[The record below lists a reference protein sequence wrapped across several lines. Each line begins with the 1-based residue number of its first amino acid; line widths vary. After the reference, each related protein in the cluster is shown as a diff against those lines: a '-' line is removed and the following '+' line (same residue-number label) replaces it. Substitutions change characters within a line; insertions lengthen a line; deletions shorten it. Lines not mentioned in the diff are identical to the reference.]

1 MTHLIA
7 SIIAAG
13 GIAFAIAGPG
23 AGSCDSKKSTDTAK
37 ACDTEKSCDTTQV
50 ASNDK
55 ACDGDKK
62 ACDTTEVASKDKACD
77 ADKACDTD
85 KAAKTTQVADSGDK
99 KDGACCPLM
108 ESKGGAVTAAAATTE
123 GAAASAYDT
132 AAWPEYNTDLYA
144 KDVQGKE
151 LPTPLGSEEWLTDK
165 VETEN
170 KVVVLDFWATW
181 CGPCRAAS
189 PKLDKLQKAHADKLA
204 VLAIAGQ
211 NDPIENVRSYVEEH
225 PVSYSHLYDDDQSVF
240 KPLESKGIPLVVV
253 MSTDGVVR
261 WMGNP
266 HEEDFTTAVEKVIK
280 ADPAIKT
287 TEG

>member
-13 GIAFAIAGPG
+13 GIAFAIAGPD
-23 AGSCDSKKSTDTAK
+23 AGSCDTKKSTDTAK
-37 ACDTEKSCDTTQV
+37 ACDTEKSCDTTEV
-50 ASNDK
+50 ASTDK
-55 ACDGDKK
+55 ACDAEKT
-62 ACDTTEVASKDKACD
+62 CDTTEVASKDKACD
-77 ADKACDTD
+77 ADKACDTE
-85 KAAKTTQVADSGDK
+85 KAAKTTQVADTGDK
-99 KDGACCPLM
+99 KDSACCALM
-108 ESKGGAVTAAAATTE
+108 ESKADSVTTAAASTEKPAAT
-123 GAAASAYDT
+123 AYET
-132 AAWPEYNTDLYA
+132 AAWPEHNTDLYA

-165 VETEN
+165 VETKN

-189 PKLDKLQKAHADKLA
+189 PKLDKLQKAHADKLS

-211 NDPIENVRSYVEEH
+211 NDPIENVRSYIEEH
-225 PVSYSHLYDDDQSVF
+225 PVAYAHLYDDKQSVF
-240 KPLESKGIPLVVV
+240 KPLESRGIPLVVV

-261 WMGNP
+261 WIGNP
-266 HEEDFTTAVEKVIK
+266 HEPDFTTAVEKVIK

-287 TEG
+287 AEG